1 MKILHTSD
9 WHLGK
14 KLGHYSRLEEQIN
27 VLDEICTIADEHA
40 ADVVVIAGDLF
51 DTYNPPNEAVDL
63 FYSTVK
69 RLSREGKR
77 PVFAIA
83 GNHDSP
89 DRIQTPDPL
98 ARECGIIFIGNPQVK
113 VVPFSLESGLRL
125 SKTDNGFLEIMLP
138 DSKVPLRIL
147 YTPYA
152 NEFRLKT
159 YLNAPDKDQQLRDLL
174 AETWRHTAEKYCDTA
189 GVNILV
195 SHLFFMKRGQENL
208 EEPEDEKPILH
219 VGGAQAIYTE
229 NIPEQLQYVALGHL
243 HRRQIIDESPCP
255 VVYCGS
261 PLGYSFAESNQEK
274 FVLLTDIEPGNKAR
288 IQKITLTRGKK
299 LLRFRAG
306 SIEEAVAWLKENEHT
321 LVELTIVSDNYLTA
335 TDRKTLH
342 NAHDGIIGIIPE
354 IKNTASLAANENA
367 VDLSKSID
375 ALFTDYFFREKG
387 QQPSQRI
394 MDLFNEIK
402 AGEGEE

>member
-14 KLGHYSRLEEQIN
+14 KLGHYSRLEEQRQ

-63 FYSTVK
+63 FYSTLK

-113 VVPFSLESGLRL
+113 VVPFSLESGLRI
-125 SKTDNGFLEIMLP
+125 SKTDNGFLEIILP

-147 YTPYA
+147 HTPYA

-174 AETWRHTAEKYCDTA
+174 AETWRDTAEKYCDTA

-243 HRRQIIDESPCP
+243 HRKQIVDETPCP

-274 FVLLTDIEPGNKAR
+274 YVLLTDIEPGNKAR

-306 SIEEAVAWLKENEHT
+306 SIEEAVAWLKENEQT

-354 IKNTASLAANENA
+354 IKNTASQAANENA

-375 ALFTDYFFREKG
+375 ALFKDYFFKEKG
-387 QQPSQRI
+387 QQPNQRI

>member
-113 VVPFSLESGLRL
+113 VVPFSL
-125 SKTDNGFLEIMLP
+125 D
-138 DSKVPLRIL
+138 
-147 YTPYA
+147 
-152 NEFRLKT
+152 
-159 YLNAPDKDQQLRDLL
+159 
-174 AETWRHTAEKYCDTA
+174 
-189 GVNILV
+189 
-195 SHLFFMKRGQENL
+195 
-208 EEPEDEKPILH
+208 
-219 VGGAQAIYTE
+219 
-229 NIPEQLQYVALGHL
+229 
-243 HRRQIIDESPCP
+243 
-255 VVYCGS
+255 
-261 PLGYSFAESNQEK
+261 
-274 FVLLTDIEPGNKAR
+274 PG
-288 IQKITLTRGKK
+288 
-299 LLRFRAG
+299 
-306 SIEEAVAWLKENEHT
+306 
-321 LVELTIVSDNYLTA
+321 
-335 TDRKTLH
+335 
-342 NAHDGIIGIIPE
+342 
-354 IKNTASLAANENA
+354 
-367 VDLSKSID
+367 
-375 ALFTDYFFREKG
+375 
-387 QQPSQRI
+387 
-394 MDLFNEIK
+394 
-402 AGEGEE
+402 

>member
-125 SKTDNGFLEIMLP
+125 SITDNGFLEIMLP

-147 YTPYA
+147 HTPYA

-208 EEPEDEKPILH
+208 DEPEDEKPILH

-354 IKNTASLAANENA
+354 IKNTASLVANENA

>member
-125 SKTDNGFLEIMLP
+125 SITDNGFLEIMLP

-147 YTPYA
+147 HTPYA

-208 EEPEDEKPILH
+208 DEPEDEKPILH

-243 HRRQIIDESPCP
+243 HRRQIIDETPCP

-375 ALFTDYFFREKG
+375 ALFKDYFFKEKG
-387 QQPSQRI
+387 QQPNQRI

>member
-147 YTPYA
+147 HTPYA

-208 EEPEDEKPILH
+208 DEPEDEKPILH